1 MAGAADVATVLA
13 VHRSSGHDFSKFP
26 EATVKLVVGL
36 GVEGDAHAGVTVQHR
51 SRVARDP
58 SQPNLRQVHLL
69 HAELFEELRAAGFT
83 VRPGDLGENLTTQ
96 GVALL
101 ALPAGTLLHLGRDAV
116 VEITGLRNPCS
127 QIDRFQQGL
136 MAAVLDRDSSG
147 QLIRKAGVMGVVL
160 AGGDVGAGDAIRI
173 ALPPQPHRSLVP
185 V

>member
-1 MAGAADVATVLA
+1 MAGAAGTAAVLA
-13 VHRSSGHDFSKFP
+13 VHRSSSHDFSKFP
-26 EATVKLVVGL
+26 EASVKLVAGL

-69 HAELFEELRAAGFT
+69 HAELFEELRVAGFT
-83 VRPGDLGENLTTQ
+83 VRPGDLGENLTTR

-101 ALPAGTLLHLGRDAV
+101 DLPTGTLLHLGREAV

-136 MAAVLDRDSSG
+136 MAAVLDRSSG

-160 AGGDVGAGDAIRI
+160 AGGEVGVGDAIRI
-173 ALPPQPHRSLVP
+173 TLPPQPHRPLVP